1 MKKLTTLIITLF
13 SMASLSYAQN
23 EDCPC
28 CNDFHKQFD
37 FWVGEWNV
45 YDTTGILVGEN
56 SITKLEDGC
65 ILNEHWRSV
74 NGGSGRSYNY
84 FNSTDSTW
92 NQVWIDNQGGNLVL
106 KGKREGDKMI
116 LKSELLKGQK
126 VKFYYNKISWTLNTD
141 GSVTQLWEILD
152 QNHKVLSVAFEGIYR
167 RM

>member
-1 MKKLTTLIITLF
+1 MKRLSTLLITLF
-13 SMASLSYAQN
+13 TMTSLSNAQTK
-23 EDCPC
+23 DCPC
-28 CNDFHKQFD
+28 CTEFHKQFD

-45 YDTTGILVGEN
+45 YDTNDKLVGEN

-65 ILNEHWRSV
+65 LLNEHWRSV

-106 KGKREGDKMI
+106 KGKARINKMV
-116 LKSELLKGQK
+116 LKSELLRGKK
-126 VKFYYNKISWTLNTD
+126 VAFYANQITWTKNED

-152 QNHKVLSVAFEGIYR
+152 QNDKVLSVVFEGIYR
-167 RM
+167 KK